1 MVHSP
6 YGSNSYK
13 KESYKINL
21 ELRKI
26 KSTVEEAEA
35 IKLSD
40 IPKPLTSRT
49 INHMDVDALEIAL
62 NESMLY
68 KDLID
73 HVYTVYSTIYNYHVN
88 ATLARSNAQAT
99 LVIKSLNISKLRAL
113 FTPVY

>member
-1 MVHSP
+1 MSELLSYLDEIPVIRNDLGVSVRNYSEAYGRMVHSP

-35 IKLSD
+35 IKISD
-40 IPKPLTSRT
+40 IPKPLTSRM

-62 NESMLY
+62 NE
-68 KDLID
+68 
-73 HVYTVYSTIYNYHVN
+73 YSCY
-88 ATLARSNAQAT
+88 Q
-99 LVIKSLNISKLRAL
+99 ISEYLKTRCI
-113 FTPVY
+113 